1 MKVAMIALNRL
12 NCYYL
17 LLQPGLRHEGDELME
32 PLAGVDKPQVH
43 QIVLLDSKLLYLLKT
58 ADKTGKLHV
67 QLSNYVK
74 ELFLSSRTKHKCK
87 AYYGYIHIYIH
98 VLLLKD
104 KIGIFYFKVVLT
116 FTSHENDW
124 PVRLLRL
131 SLFLGGLEILSTILS
146 PSISEVRCPP

>member
-17 LLQPGLRHEGDELME
+17 LLLPGLRHEGDELMA
-32 PLAGVDKPQVH
+32 PWAAVDKPQVH
-43 QIVLLDSKLLYLLKT
+43 QIVLLDSKLLYLLKK

-74 ELFLSSRTKHKCK
+74 ELFLSSRTKDKCK
-87 AYYGYIHIYIH
+87 SYYRYIYIYIY
-98 VLLLKD
+98 LNLND
-104 KIGIFYFKVVLT
+104 KFGIFNFKVVLT